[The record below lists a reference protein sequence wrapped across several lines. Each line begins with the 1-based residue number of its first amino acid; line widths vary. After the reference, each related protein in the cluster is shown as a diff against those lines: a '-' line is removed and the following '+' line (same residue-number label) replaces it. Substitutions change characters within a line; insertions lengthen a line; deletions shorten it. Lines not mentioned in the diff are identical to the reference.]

1 MEQHLSDLLR
11 FLLFGYSCILR
22 MFWMQINTSQAQLAP
37 ECYPSGHQVL
47 ENPYRSVSFDS
58 IQLQRTAIQDLIC
71 DHSLSA
77 GWYRFMI
84 NKRPAEMPTTCVEM
98 NKCGTQAP
106 VWLSAQDGSLPRRG
120 EAKQLS
126 ACGTWQFFLGSK
138 KDCCLFRIPV
148 SVRNCGEFFVYYLQ
162 PTQGCMGY
170 CAKVVTELKPKGCL
184 ANEVEV
190 NGICQERLAA
200 IPLKPA
206 ITPELIGNTVH
217 LKCTY
222 ESVAPALPLAY
233 LVTWSRHLSLNRK
246 EEIRRDSSLQT
257 FSLVEMDG
265 VNFKLGDTISCSVS
279 RFLRDSP
286 EMQSVPRESDVFFAG
301 IKFVPE
307 SLQIAEDSREHLVT
321 IHSTVPIPC
330 PTSRGPLECRVRLHL
345 STDGSDSPGLEAPNV
360 ALSACQVDL
369 EPTPCQA
376 DSCARAS
383 LLLTAVTDFT
393 RDGNC
398 ASHVRAEPDQR
409 SPELWRDYTP
419 NPLKVMVQDIP
430 TGNCYSLT
438 DPHIITFDG
447 RRYDNYKTGTFVLY
461 RSLAREFE
469 VQARQWDCGSRHYAV
484 SCNCGVV
491 AREGNDIVVFDMC
504 NGQLQE
510 SRPHLSV
517 KRTGAAAS
525 NKIKILEAHQGKKI
539 TIVFPS
545 GAFVRA
551 DVSDWGMSL
560 SVRAPSLDF
569 NNTRGLCGIFDRN
582 SQNDFHSI
590 HGTTFPG
597 SHRSNNPEEFIEEW
611 RIPPGES
618 LFDMM
623 PQAVEAEI
631 KKNFCKCQKENS
643 ISLHAMNITAGLNDR
658 SPVASCFSN
667 DNVDYTSVFP
677 SLDVTSEYIF
687 SPNRERSLKK
697 RGTLQTVKEPG
708 NQMQVPGSQKSQ
720 GYQEHL
726 PIFTFQSLSQA
737 DLQGLTYFFPEDH
750 LSQSRPEVQPL
761 WPTPSGLTSVKALE
775 ICQEVL
781 GNSTIGVVCKDLL
794 GRRLEEA
801 IDMCISDLQLKDDL
815 AWEAGMS
822 PFLENECER
831 RVLENRTRKSQIS
844 GHYTGHPEEIIT
856 ALRCPNF
863 CSGNGHCTEWGC
875 KCFFGHTFHDCS
887 LTISQPPEITDLEN
901 SGLCDIRAYECN
913 NIRAF
918 GLGFID
924 TPDLHCQV
932 TRLMYT
938 NSEWVRG
945 GRVVTKATFLS
956 SKAVDC
962 VVPPLHSMTME
973 TVDFVV
979 DDKPFARWEI
989 QITNDGSLYSDPK
1002 VLTLYDGVCQVCE
1015 FSLNGLCKLKE
1026 KTCNIDGLCFVEGD
1040 SSPSSPC
1047 LRCDPRSS
1055 KFTWSVN
1062 ENNQPPVLQEL
1073 TSKLQTFS
1081 GENFIYQFSAVDP
1094 EGSAMLFL
1102 LESGPQDAS
1111 LSPAGLLIW
1120 KVHSEEAQTFEFTV
1134 SDECNAQ
1141 NRYTVEV
1148 SVKPCSC
1155 HNGGTC
1161 VTNIN
1166 FPPGSGRYLCV
1177 CTPGF
1182 KGDLCQENV
1191 DECQSNPCGA
1201 GTCVDGV
1208 NGFSCQCPVGLRG
1221 TTCHEDLNECEKT
1234 PCFPGA
1240 PCINSFGSFRCG
1252 SCPPGML
1259 GDGRSCECQCYIQKF
1274 FMGTQLGFT
1283 PSLWIPAFS
1292 VSLPKTLLWS
1302 WVKKVSI
1309 TPPRKPHFH
1318 IPTFQNSI
1326 TNRRLPSFYYTLCEI
1341 YFQFADA
1348 SEIFK
1353 EYLKVVM
1360 NISVFQKF
1368 KWAQRRADVIDTA
1381 APDTQSVPDQL
1392 SRMESVRLQPPETP
1406 KEAEKGPFVVNA
1418 LSDSVS
1424 SITILQAYSGNKKY
1438 VPYYYTIIRFQ
1449 FAQNIWKFI
1458 PSLSSFV
1465 LLCILCSFPPNEYPC
1480 SPRALSPCG
1489 QQDQVCEQAVF
1500 PSGAVPPHHATRL
1513 TQLKNSR
1520 INYITNKVS
1529 QPLLPVLPSRNV
1541 EKKLS
1546 RPKMMTNNATTR
1558 YLQAQDPGYKN
1569 ENKET
1574 IFLPEQLVTQR
1585 NSPDKPHHYY
1595 DQFPTP
1601 THFPNTTLRTNT
1613 KSNSSSQDTKY
1624 LHVTA
1629 RSQQHNDSSWR
1640 FVAQSSTKSDLP
1652 WSSALT
1658 AALTSSSSA
1667 MSETEFADDSVFGKQ
1682 ISKTSVHHVPKTQT
1696 TTARRPYTSSFNVAT
1711 PLHTYLTSQ
1720 ISNHL
1725 FLVEKKLTCADMPC
1739 FNGVQ
1744 CEPTQDGGFKCGRCP
1759 NGYTGDGRLCKAVCR
1774 HPCGRNMECAAPNT
1788 CRCKPGYTGH
1798 ICHLAT
1804 CRPDCKNGGKCIA
1817 PDVCDCPKGYH
1828 GEMCEAALCSLP
1840 CEHGGTCV
1848 AQNTCSCPYGFVGPR
1863 CETMV
1868 CNRHCQ
1874 NGGMCVSPDEC
1885 QCRPGWSG
1893 PSCETATC
1901 SPVCLNGGT
1910 CIRPNTCS
1918 CPHGFYGSQCQNAVC
1933 SPPCKNGGHCMRNN
1947 VCSCPEGYTGSRCEK
1962 SICDPMCLNSGR
1974 CVSPDVCDCPSGWKG
1989 KRCHK
1994 PVCLQRCLNGGE
2006 CIGPNTCHCTS
2017 GWEGMLCQI
2026 PVCEQKCLY
2035 GSRCIRPNVCACR
2048 RGYAGTSCGRKVSQQ
2063 KTSM

>member
-1 MEQHLSDLLR
+1 MEHLSDLLR

-22 MFWMQINTSQAQLAP
+22 IFWMQINTSQAQLAP

-58 IQLQRTAIQDLIC
+58 VQLQRTAIQDLIC

-84 NKRPAEMPTTCVEM
+84 DKRPAEMPTTCVEM

-106 VWLSAQDGSLPRRG
+106 VWLSAQEASLPRRG
-120 EAKQLS
+120 EVKQLS

-184 ANEVEV
+184 ASEVEV

-206 ITPELIGNTVH
+206 ITPELMGNTVH

-222 ESVAPALPLAY
+222 ESVTHASPLAY

-265 VNFKLGDTISCSVS
+265 VNFKLGDKISCSVS
-279 RFLRDSP
+279 RFLRDYP

-345 STDGSDSPGLEAPNV
+345 STDGSDSLGLEAPNI

-369 EPTPCQA
+369 EQTPCKA

-409 SPELWRDYTP
+409 SPGLWRNYTP

-517 KRTGAAAS
+517 KRAGAAAS
-525 NKIKILEAHQGKKI
+525 DKIKILEAHQGKKI

-560 SVRAPSLDF
+560 SLRAPSLDF

-597 SHRSNNPEEFIEEW
+597 SHRSKYPEEFIEEW

-643 ISLHAMNITAGLNDR
+643 MSLHAVNTTAGLNDR

-708 NQMQVPGSQKSQ
+708 NQMQVPESQKSQGELLTPKVDSLDFSSEKAQLYFKRDFKQSATISSAQENQTFSRQRRQ

-815 AWEAGMS
+815 AWEAGML

-938 NSEWVRG
+938 NSEWVHG
-945 GRVVTKATFLS
+945 GREVTKATFLS

-973 TVDFVV
+973 TVDFMV

-1015 FSLNGLCKLKE
+1015 SSLNGLCKLKE

-1062 ENNQPPVLQEL
+1062 ENNQPPVLQEP
-1073 TSKLQTFS
+1073 TGKLQTFS

-1148 SVKPCSC
+1148 SVKPCGC

-1177 CTPGF
+1177 CAPGF

-1201 GTCVDGV
+1201 GICVDGV

-1259 GDGRSCECQCYIQKF
+1259 GDGRSCE
-1274 FMGTQLGFT
+1274 
-1283 PSLWIPAFS
+1283 S
-1292 VSLPKTLLWS
+1292 
-1302 WVKKVSI
+1302 
-1309 TPPRKPHFH
+1309 
-1318 IPTFQNSI
+1318 
-1326 TNRRLPSFYYTLCEI
+1326 RRRVDI
-1341 YFQFADA
+1341 
-1348 SEIFK
+1348 
-1353 EYLKVVM
+1353 
-1360 NISVFQKF
+1360 
-1368 KWAQRRADVIDTA
+1368 IDTA

-1418 LSDSVS
+1418 LSDSRNTGPSPPVDS
-1424 SITILQAYSGNKKY
+1424 KTRCASRPCFPGVQCIDRRPPYAGYVCGRCPPGLFGNGHTCVK
-1438 VPYYYTIIRFQ
+1438 
-1449 FAQNIWKFI
+1449 
-1458 PSLSSFV
+1458 
-1465 LLCILCSFPPNEYPC
+1465 
-1480 SPRALSPCG
+1480 
-1489 QQDQVCEQAVF
+1489 

-1513 TQLKNSR
+1513 TQLKNTQ
-1520 INYITNKVS
+1520 IHYITNKVS
-1529 QPLLPVLPSRNV
+1529 QPLLPVVPSRNV
-1541 EKKLS
+1541 EKKVS
-1546 RPKMMTNNATTR
+1546 RPKMMTNKATTR

-1574 IFLPEQLVTQR
+1574 IVLPEQLVTQS
-1585 NSPDKPHHYY
+1585 NSPDRPHHYY
-1595 DQFPTP
+1595 DQLPTP

-1640 FVAQSSTKSDLP
+1640 FVGITIQPLQEHTPAHSEDVRITKPQNSAKHARTRSSATSISLTRTRAQSSTKSHLQ

-1725 FLVEKKLTCADMPC
+1725 FMVEKKLTCADMPC

-1759 NGYTGDGRLCKAVCR
+1759 NGYTGDGRVCKAVCR

-1798 ICHLAT
+1798 ICHLAI

-1828 GEMCEAALCSLP
+1828 GETCEAALCSLP

-1974 CVSPDVCDCPSGWKG
+1974 CVSPNVCDCPSGWKG

-2048 RGYAGTSCGRKVSQQ
+2048 RGYAGTSCGRKLPIGRG
-2063 KTSM
+2063 

>member
-1 MEQHLSDLLR
+1 
-11 FLLFGYSCILR
+11 
-22 MFWMQINTSQAQLAP
+22 
-37 ECYPSGHQVL
+37 
-47 ENPYRSVSFDS
+47 
-58 IQLQRTAIQDLIC
+58 
-71 DHSLSA
+71 
-77 GWYRFMI
+77 
-84 NKRPAEMPTTCVEM
+84 M

-106 VWLSAQDGSLPRRG
+106 VWLSAQEASLPRRG
-120 EAKQLS
+120 EVKQLS

-184 ANEVEV
+184 ASEVEV

-206 ITPELIGNTVH
+206 ITPELMGNTVH

-222 ESVAPALPLAY
+222 ESVTHASPLAY

-265 VNFKLGDTISCSVS
+265 VNFKLGDKISCSVS
-279 RFLRDSP
+279 RFLRDYP

-345 STDGSDSPGLEAPNV
+345 STDGSDSLGLEAPNI

-369 EPTPCQA
+369 EQTPCKA

-409 SPELWRDYTP
+409 SPGLWRNYTP

-517 KRTGAAAS
+517 KRAGAAAS
-525 NKIKILEAHQGKKI
+525 DKIKILEAHQGKKI

-560 SVRAPSLDF
+560 SLRAPSLDF

-597 SHRSNNPEEFIEEW
+597 SHRSKYPEEFIEEW

-643 ISLHAMNITAGLNDR
+643 MSLHAVNTTAGLNDR

-677 SLDVTSEYIF
+677 SLDVTSEYIVDSLDF
-687 SPNRERSLKK
+687 SSEKAQLYFK
-697 RGTLQTVKEPG
+697 RDFKQSATISSAQENQTFSR
-708 NQMQVPGSQKSQ
+708 QRRQ

-815 AWEAGMS
+815 AWEAGML

-938 NSEWVRG
+938 NSEWVHG
-945 GRVVTKATFLS
+945 GREVTKATFLS

-973 TVDFVV
+973 TVDFMV

-1015 FSLNGLCKLKE
+1015 SSLNGLCKLKE

-1062 ENNQPPVLQEL
+1062 ENNQPPVLQEP
-1073 TSKLQTFS
+1073 TGKLQTFS

-1148 SVKPCSC
+1148 SVKPCGC

-1177 CTPGF
+1177 CAPGF

-1201 GTCVDGV
+1201 GICVDGV

-1259 GDGRSCECQCYIQKF
+1259 GDGRSCELNSNINIDAHPHKLPVITLRSLVDSKTRCASRPCFPGVQCIDRRPPYAGYVCGRCPPGLF
-1274 FMGTQLGFT
+1274 GNGHTC
-1283 PSLWIPAFS
+1283 
-1292 VSLPKTLLWS
+1292 
-1302 WVKKVSI
+1302 VK
-1309 TPPRKPHFH
+1309 
-1318 IPTFQNSI
+1318 
-1326 TNRRLPSFYYTLCEI
+1326 
-1341 YFQFADA
+1341 
-1348 SEIFK
+1348 
-1353 EYLKVVM
+1353 
-1360 NISVFQKF
+1360 
-1368 KWAQRRADVIDTA
+1368 
-1381 APDTQSVPDQL
+1381 
-1392 SRMESVRLQPPETP
+1392 
-1406 KEAEKGPFVVNA
+1406 
-1418 LSDSVS
+1418 
-1424 SITILQAYSGNKKY
+1424 
-1438 VPYYYTIIRFQ
+1438 
-1449 FAQNIWKFI
+1449 
-1458 PSLSSFV
+1458 
-1465 LLCILCSFPPNEYPC
+1465 
-1480 SPRALSPCG
+1480 
-1489 QQDQVCEQAVF
+1489 
-1500 PSGAVPPHHATRL
+1500 PSGA
-1513 TQLKNSR
+1513 
-1520 INYITNKVS
+1520 
-1529 QPLLPVLPSRNV
+1529 
-1541 EKKLS
+1541 
-1546 RPKMMTNNATTR
+1546 
-1558 YLQAQDPGYKN
+1558 D
-1569 ENKET
+1569 
-1574 IFLPEQLVTQR
+1574 
-1585 NSPDKPHHYY
+1585 
-1595 DQFPTP
+1595 
-1601 THFPNTTLRTNT
+1601 TTLRTNT

-1629 RSQQHNDSSWR
+1629 RN
-1640 FVAQSSTKSDLP
+1640 
-1652 WSSALT
+1652 
-1658 AALTSSSSA
+1658 
-1667 MSETEFADDSVFGKQ
+1667 DSVFGKQ

-1725 FLVEKKLTCADMPC
+1725 FMVEKKLTCADMPC

-1759 NGYTGDGRLCKAVCR
+1759 NGYTGDGRVCKAVCR

-1798 ICHLAT
+1798 ICHLAI

-1828 GEMCEAALCSLP
+1828 GETCEAALCSLP

-1974 CVSPDVCDCPSGWKG
+1974 CVSPNVCDCPSGWKG

-2026 PVCEQKCLY
+2026 RTAVCEQKCLY

-2063 KTSM
+2063 